1 MRTEFR
7 TSRMEKSGA
16 ERMFFSRSIAFDE
29 DGHVDVVSSAG
40 ASDVFPNAESRFVE
54 KLKGGDPDAFDLLV
68 NRHAAEVYGLLF
80 RLTENAE
87 EACDLTQDTFL
98 SALTGI
104 QAFRGEAGLKTW
116 LFRIAINH
124 SRNRFRWWKRRKR
137 DVTVSLDAAIGDGD
151 TTLNETLSDRGRNPE
166 DGAIANER
174 ERAVLAAVREL
185 PDVFREAIVL
195 CDLEGLSYEEI
206 SATLGVNIGTV
217 KSRIARG
224 REDLRKRLKDF

>member
-1 MRTEFR
+1 
-7 TSRMEKSGA
+7 MEKSGA

-29 DGHVDVVSSAG
+29 EGQVDVVSSAG
-40 ASDVFPNAESRFVE
+40 ISDAFPSAEARFIE
-54 KLKGGDPDAFDLLV
+54 KLKTGDADAFDLLV
-68 NRHAAEVYGLLF
+68 GRHAADVYALLF

-87 EACDLTQDTFL
+87 EACDLTQETFL

-104 QAFRGEAGLKTW
+104 KGFRGEAGLRTW

-137 DVTVSLDAAIGDGD
+137 DVTVSLDATIGDGD
-151 TTLNETLSDRGRNPE
+151 TSLYETLSDKGQSPE
-166 DGAIANER
+166 DSAIAGER
-174 ERAVLAAVREL
+174 ERALLAAVKEM

-195 CDLEGLSYEEI
+195 CDLEGLSYEEV
-206 SATLGVNIGTV
+206 SAALGVNIGTV

>member
-1 MRTEFR
+1 
-7 TSRMEKSGA
+7 MEKGGA

-29 DGHVDVVSSAG
+29 QGHVDVVSSADG
-40 ASDVFPNAESRFVE
+40 PDILPSAEARFIE
-54 KLKGGDPDAFDLLV
+54 KLKAGDADAFDALV
-68 NRHAAEVYGLLF
+68 GRYAADVYALLF

-104 QAFRGEAGLKTW
+104 KGFRGEAGLRTW

-124 SRNRFRWWKRRKR
+124 SRNRFRWWKRRRR
-137 DVTVSLDAAIGDGD
+137 DVTVSLDATMGDGVPS
-151 TTLNETLSDRGRNPE
+151 LHETLSDKGRSPE

-174 ERAVLAAVREL
+174 DRAVLGALREM

-206 SATLGVNIGTV
+206 SA
-217 KSRIARG
+217 A
-224 REDLRKRLKDF
+224 

>member
-1 MRTEFR
+1 
-7 TSRMEKSGA
+7 
-16 ERMFFSRSIAFDE
+16 MFFSRSIAFDE
-29 DGHVDVVSSAG
+29 EGQVDVVSSAG
-40 ASDVFPNAESRFVE
+40 ISDAFPSAEARFIE
-54 KLKGGDPDAFDLLV
+54 KLKVGDADAFDLLV
-68 NRHAAEVYGLLF
+68 GRHAADVYALLF

-87 EACDLTQDTFL
+87 EACDLTQETFL

-104 QAFRGEAGLKTW
+104 KGFRGEAGLRTW

-137 DVTVSLDAAIGDGD
+137 DVTVSLDATIGDGD
-151 TTLNETLSDRGRNPE
+151 TSLHETLSDNGQSPE
-166 DGAIANER
+166 EGAIAGER
-174 ERAVLAAVREL
+174 ERALLAALKEL
-185 PDVFREAIVL
+185 PDVFREAIAL

-206 SATLGVNIGTV
+206 SAALGVNIGTV

>member
-1 MRTEFR
+1 
-7 TSRMEKSGA
+7 MEKGGA

-29 DGHVDVVSSAG
+29 EGQVDVVSSAG
-40 ASDVFPNAESRFVE
+40 ISDAFPSAEARFIE
-54 KLKGGDPDAFDLLV
+54 KLKAGDADAFDLLV
-68 NRHAAEVYGLLF
+68 GRHAPDVYALLF
-80 RLTENAE
+80 RLTGNAE
-87 EACDLTQDTFL
+87 EACDLTQETFL

-104 QAFRGEAGLKTW
+104 KGFRGDAGLRTW

-137 DVTVSLDAAIGDGD
+137 DMTVSLDAPIGDGD
-151 TTLNETLSDRGRNPE
+151 TSLHETLSGDGQSPE
-166 DGAIANER
+166 EGAIAGER
-174 ERAVLAAVREL
+174 EQALLGALKDL

-195 CDLEGLSYEEI
+195 CDLEGFSYEDI
-206 SATLGVNIGTV
+206 SAALGINIGTV